1 MHSTFLQNQKIYALN
16 TMIKK
21 NITKKAPAPVGNYPH
36 SVEIDGM
43 LYLSGIGPRNHEDN
57 SIPGNEYD
65 MNENLINYD
74 IEQQTH
80 AVFKNIKAILEE
92 SNSSWENLIDIT
104 VFLTNMK
111 NDFKKFNDIYNLHFP
126 EANVCRTTVEVNA
139 LPTDIAV
146 ELKCIALV
154 NK

>member
-1 MHSTFLQNQKIYALN
+1 MHSTFLQNQKIYVLN

-21 NITKKAPAPVGNYPH
+21 YITKKAPAPVGNYPH
-36 SVEIDGM
+36 SVEIDGV
-43 LYLSGIGPRNHEDN
+43 LYLSGIGPRNREN
-57 SIPGNEYD
+57 SSIPGNEYD

-111 NDFKKFNDIYNLHFP
+111 NDFKKFNDIYNLYFP
-126 EANVCRTTVEVNA
+126 KANVCRTTVEVNA

-146 ELKCIALV
+146 ELKCIASV